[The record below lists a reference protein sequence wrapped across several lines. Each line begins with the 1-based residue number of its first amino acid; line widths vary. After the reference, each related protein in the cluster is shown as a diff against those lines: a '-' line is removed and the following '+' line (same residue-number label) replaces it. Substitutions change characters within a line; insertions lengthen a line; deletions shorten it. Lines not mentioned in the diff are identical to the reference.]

1 MRLRILV
8 LGLLTAG
15 CSPEQPAESVPPV
28 SDARAVPEAA
38 RPDSL
43 PSTVA
48 ETRAVILAAAAREDW
63 AALDSLAAWTPGPG
77 QSPFLYTLGPT
88 FGPPSIFWRT
98 HGGEGFLD
106 EMTAVLQSTPQL
118 SDGGGRLA
126 GVGVDPAHGLIARR
140 PRLVRGRRTRPV
152 SGLHGRGRLRRPR
165 HVYRLDRALAT
176 LRRWGVGAT
185 RRSSRAG
192 CRRESAASWPGA
204 APRPTAR

>member
-15 CSPEQPAESVPPV
+15 CSPERPAESAPPV
-28 SDARAVPEAA
+28 SNARAVPEAA

-98 HGGEGFLD
+98 HGGEGLLD

-118 SDGGGRLA
+118 SDGGA
-126 GVGVDPAHGLIARR
+126 GWPTWAWTPPTDLSPA
-140 PRLVRGRRTRPV
+140 
-152 SGLHGRGRLRRPR
+152 
-165 HVYRLDRALAT
+165 DRALFE
-176 LRRWGVGAT
+176 GAVPDP
-185 RRSSRAG
+185 
-192 CRRESAASWPGA
+192 SAAF
-204 APRPTAR
+204 TAEGDYVGPVTFIDSTGRWLRYVAGE